1 MLVSLPILDQ
11 IWIERSKLVIIFEKS
26 FDIIFFFFII
36 FELIFIKKMT
46 KNILIIIFF
55 PLNSSIFTSNFNL
68 NKIKFQLWG
77 WIFQREERKV
87 FINIFKKKIVL
98 ITMTRVKNMIYKSI
112 NHFLLH
118 TYWSNHWD
126 RDAIYRSIEI
136 QDELRVSY
144 KLYIFQFSKLIQIPF
159 LFLCLNYIW
168 FNIFQISS
176 HRSSVLYTISYIKK
190 STEIVILQ
198 TNVNKIKIL
207 YVNGSP

>member
-1 MLVSLPILDQ
+1 
-11 IWIERSKLVIIFEKS
+11 
-26 FDIIFFFFII
+26 
-36 FELIFIKKMT
+36 MT

-176 HRSSVLYTISYIKK
+176 HRSSVLYTISYTKK
-190 STEIVILQ
+190 STKIVILE
-198 TNVNKIKIL
+198 TNVNKIIIL
-207 YVNGSP
+207 YFHIENNLNEYI